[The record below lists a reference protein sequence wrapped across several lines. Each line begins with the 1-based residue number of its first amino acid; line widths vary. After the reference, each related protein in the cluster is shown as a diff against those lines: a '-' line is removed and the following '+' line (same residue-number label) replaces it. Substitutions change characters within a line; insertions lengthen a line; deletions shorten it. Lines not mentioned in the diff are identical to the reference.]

1 MKHMLILVTVLFAWL
16 IPVSV
21 VLGNDTDKK
30 FDSRKM
36 MSELES
42 QLKITDEELSRLEP
56 TIDEKSSELKKSI
69 HETVNKGFIHLDEL
83 KEQLNN
89 VSRKAAEK
97 VGEFLQSEE
106 MEKVKNYLRKIDEQ
120 AIKEAKDRLEEELTN
135 VLELT
140 EEQMAELKPLLDE
153 SLIQL
158 SALLN
163 QLAKEGRNGWEEF
176 KHQYELLVKELRDK
190 LQETLDSDQLD
201 RYDKY
206 NEEKKEKIRTDL
218 FSV

>member
-1 MKHMLILVTVLFAWL
+1 MLILVTVLFAWL

-153 SLIQL
+153 SLIHL